1 MVGLTPAQGVLAR
14 LAMAARAC
22 KTVAGHDPCSFLTRV
37 VREIIRWTAAILV
50 LVGAPYAGFTALV
63 HHASWPA
70 HWVEPVILAA
80 LPAACI
86 PFLTGNPNP
95 RSCPG
100 TWSALVVIWALGVL
114 SSPHTD
120 LSGVVSV
127 GHNLRVFVN
136 EISLVPF
143 GGPET
148 TPYRIARFSMSA
160 LAMAASVS
168 VTTYQLMAFL
178 QRFHDLA
185 RSRAPARPVRVL
197 SDAEWATTDD
207 VRRRFS
213 TEGGIIVGELTDPRK
228 NRDFDAGDRE
238 SWGRQG
244 KGRLITLDPGKG
256 NAHSLIFSGSGSYKS
271 SGVAIPNALTYA
283 GPLIVIDPKGEIYD
297 LTAGVR
303 RASGRRPWL
312 ITAES
317 GLDPIKLLTTVCP
330 NDGTVF
336 SDLAEFSL
344 ITSGEDRSDAAAFFH
359 RKALRLLTAL
369 LAYIHDLGKAGNV
382 PAAAYR
388 SLARPP
394 DAIRAEFLEAADEY
408 DKGDSDKD
416 YVSVGLAEMAHTEDR
431 QFSSIVATVVN
442 GLEWA
447 GKKTT
452 RGFVESGDLSGPELV
467 ARALDP
473 KTDIYI
479 RIPTEVSQNAPEIAR
494 LLIGSLVRAIRVS
507 VFRAADGELDHRL
520 FIIDEARALR
530 RMDHL
535 VSMRDEAR
543 AYGIH
548 LMQIFQSYQQL
559 VECYGSHGA
568 GAWENSVD
576 AVVIGPVQ
584 NAVQAQALSRMIG
597 RRTVV
602 TASSSRQR
610 SSQIFMPFSGSA
622 GSSVSS
628 QLRETELIQPSELR
642 KLPPESA
649 IILTTGMAPILASKA
664 IWFTRSDMQERIR
677 YANSE
682 KDGVGAHRA
691 SDTGTATDRES
702 RRREAHAE
710 IEPGQGL
717 LPEPEQPDRPE
728 STEIAEE
735 RNESGSEMKTE
746 TGSTAGGKAIPGES
760 VDDSGPR
767 DPSLRLPPGD
777 ETGTC
782 REPNE
787 HPENPEEAGQTRQGE
802 EPNGP
807 RSTDADARPDPEVQ
821 VAGNQDG
828 CALACDLPEDL
839 GAIETDM
846 ARLLPRAKRMQKA
859 NPDQRSDHDGVD
871 HGKSERNA
879 AVDAAGDFDPAH
891 EKIEADG
898 SRTDPRG
905 AREGSVPSDC
915 AETGRMIECQE
926 SAEEREQEA
935 GLVEKSDGVVPA
947 ATKDGGPVSSGT
959 GSIAVL
965 PKRGRLWRS
974 LRSFVRAGARM
985 LSMLL
990 FRGAGQAGPGRLIAE
1005 RRPGADPGHEVNVE
1019 LAGPAWQS
1027 EVCGGEIEH
1036 SSNDHERGTCSPTLI
1051 GDLRDSERNG
1061 GDLPEL
1067 RAAIHRNIVYETL
1080 IERSIALDANM
1091 NTLARRALSEPFLRQ
1106 PQGTSARIVLPNV
1119 LGPGI
1124 DHPDYLSI
1132 VFIPDDRSSP
1142 IHRIL
1147 VDESGKIA
1155 GTAGPYCRAS

>member
-1 MVGLTPAQGVLAR
+1 
-14 LAMAARAC
+14 MAARAC
-22 KTVAGHDPCSFLTRV
+22 KPFAGQDSRSRLTRAPQ
-37 VREIIRWTAAILV
+37 EIIRWTAAVLV
-50 LVGAPYAGFTALV
+50 LVGAPFAGFTALV
-63 HHASWPA
+63 HHAPWPA
-70 HWVEPVILAA
+70 HWVEPVILAV

-86 PFLTGNPNP
+86 PFLAGNPNP

-100 TWSALVVIWALGVL
+100 TWSGLVVIWALGIL
-114 SSPHTD
+114 LSPHTD
-120 LSGVVSV
+120 LSGGVSV
-127 GHNLRVFVN
+127 GHNLRVLFN
-136 EISLVPF
+136 EIGLVPF
-143 GGPET
+143 GGLQP
-148 TPYRIARFSMSA
+148 TPYQIARLSVSA
-160 LAMAASVS
+160 LAMVSCVS
-168 VTTYQLMAFL
+168 VATYQLMAFL
-178 QRFHDLA
+178 QRIHDLA
-185 RSRAPARPVRVL
+185 RSRARARPVRVL
-197 SDAEWATTDD
+197 SDAEWATPDD

-213 TEGGIIVGELTDPRK
+213 TEGGIILGELTDPRK

-297 LTAGVR
+297 LSAGVR

-312 ITAES
+312 ITAEA
-317 GLDPIKLLTTVCP
+317 GLDPIKLLTTICP
-330 NDGTVF
+330 KDGTVF

-388 SLARPP
+388 CLARPP

-408 DKGDSDKD
+408 AKGDSDQD
-416 YVSVGLAEMAHTEDR
+416 YISVGLAEMAHTEDR

-442 GLEWA
+442 GLEWT
-447 GKKTT
+447 GKTTT
-452 RGFVESGDLSGPELV
+452 RGFVESGRLSGPELV
-467 ARALDP
+467 ARVLDP

-479 RIPTEVSQNAPEIAR
+479 RIPTEVSRNAPEIAR

-507 VFRAADGELDHRL
+507 VSGTVDGESDHRL

-535 VSMRDEAR
+535 VSMRDEGR

-559 VECYGSHGA
+559 VECYGPHGA

-584 NAVQAQALSRMIG
+584 NAVQAQALCRMIG

-622 GSSVSS
+622 GSSVSN

-664 IWFTRSDMQERIR
+664 IWFTRGDMQERIGN
-677 YANSE
+677 ANRGKE
-682 KDGVGAHRA
+682 GEGTKRA
-691 SDTGTATDRES
+691 SDRES
-702 RRREAHAE
+702 RQRETHADPA
-710 IEPGQGL
+710 PGQGPR
-717 LPEPEQPDRPE
+717 PEPDQPDRPG
-728 STEIAEE
+728 STGPAEAG
-735 RNESGSEMKTE
+735 NAFGSEGQTE
-746 TGSTAGGKAIPGES
+746 TGKTTGGKPEPIPGES
-760 VDDSGPR
+760 ADGSRPR
-767 DPSLRLPPGD
+767 DPGRRPLPGD
-777 ETGTC
+777 ETGAC
-782 REPNE
+782 RGPNE
-787 HPENPEEAGQTRQGE
+787 HRKSSEEGGLTGQSVEPAGPHSTEGE
-802 EPNGP
+802 
-807 RSTDADARPDPEVQ
+807 TRPDPEVQ
-821 VAGNQDG
+821 VTGDQDG
-828 CALACDLPEDL
+828 CALASDVPEDL

-846 ARLLPRAKRMQKA
+846 TRLLPRAKRMQKA
-859 NPDQRSDHDGVD
+859 VPDQRPDHDGVD
-871 HGKSERNA
+871 HGGIESKA
-879 AVDAAGDFDPAH
+879 AVEAAGDVDPMH
-891 EKIEADG
+891 EKIEADET
-898 SRTDPRG
+898 RTDPRG
-905 AREGSVPSDC
+905 VRKVSVSVSSNR
-915 AETGRMIECQE
+915 AEAGRMTEYPE
-926 SAEEREQEA
+926 SATKRDQEA
-935 GLVEKSDGVVPA
+935 GLAQKTNGLAPEGA
-947 ATKDGGPVSSGT
+947 EDGGPVSSAT
-959 GSIAVL
+959 GSIVAL
-965 PKRGRLWRS
+965 PRRGSLWRS
-974 LRSFVRAGARM
+974 LQRVIRAGAWM
-985 LSMLL
+985 LSVFL
-990 FRGAGQAGPGRLIAE
+990 FRNAGQAGPGRSMAE
-1005 RRPGADPGHEVNVE
+1005 RRPGDGLGHEVDFE
-1019 LAGPAWQS
+1019 RASSARRS
-1027 EVCGGEIEH
+1027 EVCGGEIEL
-1036 SSNDHERGTCSPTLI
+1036 SENDHERETVSPELT
-1051 GDLRDSERNG
+1051 GDLRDSERES

-1067 RAAIHRNIVYETL
+1067 RAAIHRNIVYDTL
-1080 IERSIALDANM
+1080 IERSIALDANT
-1091 NTLARRALSEPFLRQ
+1091 NTLARRVLSEPFLRQ
-1106 PQGTSARIVLPNV
+1106 PQGTSVRIVLPNV

-1124 DHPDYLSI
+1124 DHPDSLSI

-1155 GTAGPYCRAS
+1155 GTAGPYCRA